1 MLLLERADRGGK
13 SSQFNAFKFVEPLEA
28 RVLLSTTP
36 NDPLYADEWG
46 LSATG
51 ASTAWDTTRGSS
63 SVVVADIDTGMDYE
77 HPDLYLNV
85 WINQDEIPAAARA
98 KLKDSDG
105 DGLITFYDLNN
116 AANKGRVTDVDH
128 NGRIDAADILTRA
141 KYGGWSDGRD
151 EGKNGYTD
159 DLIGWDFAGNDNN
172 PMDGD
177 GHGTHTAGTIAAVGN
192 NSEGVSGVAWRASLM
207 AVKIFDD
214 AGNSASARSI
224 AAAIRYAADNGA
236 RVSNNSWGGGY
247 STAIRN
253 AVAYAQSKGHIFVVA
268 AGNDGDNLDS
278 PWLNDYPT
286 EFDLDN
292 IISVGASDSS
302 GNLAYYSNYGAAN
315 VDVVAPGSSVL
326 STYPGGQYRR
336 MSGTSMATPHVT
348 GAIALMLAKN
358 PNLTAA
364 QVKSA
369 IIQGAD
375 QSAALAG
382 TSVSGGELNVANA
395 VLGKTGTRYSGSS
408 GGDNG
413 GGNTGGRS
421 GRQIAF
427 VWVPGY
433 GWVPVVINSSPFSRT
448 RISAVFA

>member
-1 MLLLERADRGGK
+1 VDR
-13 SSQFNAFKFVEPLEA
+13 
-28 RVLLSTTP
+28 
-36 NDPLYADEWG
+36 
-46 LSATG
+46 
-51 ASTAWDTTRGSS
+51 
-63 SVVVADIDTGMDYE
+63 
-77 HPDLYLNV
+77 
-85 WINQDEIPAAARA
+85 
-98 KLKDSDG
+98 
-105 DGLITFYDLNN
+105 
-116 AANKGRVTDVDH
+116 

-141 KYGGWSDGRD
+141 KYGGWSDGKD
-151 EGKNGYTD
+151 EGGNGYRD

-177 GHGTHTAGTIAAVGN
+177 GHGTHTAGTIAAAGN
-192 NSEGVSGVAWRASLM
+192 NGTGVSGVAWRASLM
-207 AVKIFDD
+207 SVKIFDD
-214 AGNSASARSI
+214 NGLSASARAI

-268 AGNDGDNLDS
+268 AGNDSEDLDS
-278 PWLNDYPT
+278 PWANDYPT
-286 EFDLDN
+286 EFNLDN
-292 IISVGASDSS
+292 IISVGASDSR
-302 GNLAYYSNYGAAN
+302 GDLAYYSNYGAAN

-348 GAIALMLAKN
+348 GTIALMLAKN

-382 TSVSGGELNVANA
+382 TSVAGGELNVANA
-395 VLGKTGTRYSGSS
+395 VLGKTGTRYTGNSGNN
-408 GGDNG
+408 NG
-413 GGNTGGRS
+413 GGDTGGS
-421 GRQIAF
+421 GQQRIVL
-427 VWVPGY
+427 VWVPGI
-433 GWVPVVINSSPFSRT
+433 GWVPIRAASTSPFSRT
-448 RISAVFA
+448 KISAVYA